1 MKFTSSYYLVLTL
14 LILVTCVKAKL
25 WETIFKL
32 DARTAVA
39 ENRLLT
45 TITEIG
51 KEWKITFEFRATSFL
66 QNKVTNFLWLRSSQG
81 FTLVNVGIS
90 KTKEIG
96 FCYHLQSSAETEK
109 CENLPRSGATEVKS
123 YTWMS
128 FEISQVQES
137 GKSQFKVFVAGAEQ
151 YSGERTPPEQLRSV
165 QIYASP
171 EDKAG
176 NLGTELWKYVTT
188 QPGEIRRLSMAV
200 PAKGDS
206 SGSEDPPGGNVD
218 SPTNV
223 DSSGEWKWTGPWS
236 ACSATCSGGVSIKPL
251 TLTFLQSIC
260 RTRQDR
266 ESANKLKVLG
276 KAAFVEGIKFS
287 QGTASCLFKFQ

>member
-96 FCYHLQSSAETEK
+96 FLGRIARHEDFDDIVYFLETQ
-109 CENLPRSGATEVKS
+109 NMVR
-123 YTWMS
+123 
-128 FEISQVQES
+128 
-137 GKSQFKVFVAGAEQ
+137 
-151 YSGERTPPEQLRSV
+151 
-165 QIYASP
+165 
-171 EDKAG
+171 
-176 NLGTELWKYVTT
+176 KYF
-188 QPGEIRRLSMAV
+188 I
-200 PAKGDS
+200 
-206 SGSEDPPGGNVD
+206 
-218 SPTNV
+218 
-223 DSSGEWKWTGPWS
+223 
-236 ACSATCSGGVSIKPL
+236 IK
-251 TLTFLQSIC
+251 I
-260 RTRQDR
+260 
-266 ESANKLKVLG
+266 
-276 KAAFVEGIKFS
+276 
-287 QGTASCLFKFQ
+287 